1 MTIKNEYTM
10 KDQFVNRHI
19 GPSEADVEQM
29 LGAIGCSSVDELIS
43 QVVPENIRLKKPL
56 ALPEEGMSEYEFAAH
71 IRALAEKNRPLRT
84 FIGMGYYPTAS
95 PAVIMRN
102 IFENPAWYTSYT
114 PYQAEISQ
122 GRLEALLNFQT
133 MVISLTGMEIS
144 NCSLLDEGTAAAEAM
159 TMMLSLRSRDAVK
172 EGRNQLFVDN
182 NIFPQ
187 TLDVLLTR
195 SEPFGI
201 ELVMG
206 DAADYEFTGKEFGAI
221 VQYPGADG
229 AIVDY
234 SGFAA
239 KAHERGI
246 MVTAVADIL
255 SLALLRAPGEW
266 GADIVVGSTQRFGAP
281 MAYGGP
287 SAAYLATRDAYKRNM
302 AGRII
307 GVSVDRLGN
316 KALRM
321 ALQTREQHI
330 KRDKATSNICTAQA
344 LFATMAGMF
353 AVYHGPE
360 GIRSIALYAHSCAA
374 AVAEAA
380 DKLGFSLSS
389 RCFFD
394 TIEIEAEADRMRSIA
409 ESRGVNLCF
418 PRVDAVRISC
428 DEVTTLEEVNNLIA
442 ILAEYAG
449 KEAPV
454 LAAVE
459 EKISFCPSQART
471 SAILTEKVFN
481 RYHSETEM
489 MRYIKKLE
497 RRDISLADS
506 MISLGSCTM
515 KLNSAV
521 SMMPLSLA
529 GFNVHPFVPASQA
542 EGYTEMMR
550 SLEHDLAVITGF
562 AAVTNQ
568 PNSGAAGEYTGLMVI
583 RAYHQS
589 RGEGHRNVALIPA
602 SAHGTNPASAAM
614 AGMKV
619 VVVACDDRGNISVD
633 DFRAKAEEHKANL
646 SCAMI
651 TYPSTHGIFE
661 ASVTELC
668 RIVHENGGQ
677 VYMDGANMN
686 AQVGLTNPATIGAD
700 LCHLN
705 LHKTFSMPHGGGG
718 PGVGTIC
725 VAAHLA
731 DFLPTHS
738 VVSGVGGRD
747 GITAVSSSPW
757 GSAGILPITY
767 GYIKM
772 LGQSGLRR
780 ATEIAILNANYMA
793 AALKGEYDTL
803 YTGECGRV
811 GHEMIVDCRNFRKD
825 YGVECGDIARR
836 LMDYGFHAPTLSFPV
851 HDTLMVEPTESES
864 KAELDRFVA
873 ALVQIKR
880 EAEEIAAGIA
890 DAADNV
896 LVMAPH
902 TAPEVSADEWSH
914 PYPRTKAA
922 YPLAWI
928 AENKFWPYVSKI
940 DNGYGDRNLVCTC
953 DPIESY
959 K

>member
-1 MTIKNEYTM
+1 M
-10 KDQFVNRHI
+10 KDQFVNRHV
-19 GPSEADVEQM
+19 GSAEADVEQM
-29 LGAIGCSSVDELIS
+29 LKVIGCGSIDELMD
-43 QVVPENIRLKKPL
+43 QVVPAKIRLKKPL
-56 ALPEEGMSEYEFAAH
+56 ALPEEGMSEYQLAAH
-71 IRALAEKNRPLRT
+71 IRELAAKNKPYRT

-95 PAVIMRN
+95 LAVVMRN

-133 MVISLTGMEIS
+133 MIISLTGMEIS

-159 TMMLSLRSRDAVK
+159 SMMFALRSRDAVK
-172 EGRNQLFVDN
+172 EGRNQLFVDA

-187 TLDVLLTR
+187 TLDVLMTR

-206 DAADYEFTGKEFGAI
+206 DYADYEFTGKEFGAI
-221 VQYPGADG
+221 VQYPACNG

-234 SGFAA
+234 SDFA
-239 KAHERGI
+239 KRAHDNGVL
-246 MVTAVADIL
+246 VTAACDIL
-255 SLALLRAPGEW
+255 SLALLKSPGEW

-287 SAAYLATRDAYKRNM
+287 SAAYLATRDAYKRHM
-302 AGRII
+302 PGRII

-360 GIRSIALYAHSCAA
+360 GIRSIALHAHSCAA
-374 AVAEAA
+374 AVAQELGKMGY
-380 DKLGFSLSS
+380 KLASP
-389 RCFFD
+389 CFFD
-394 TIEIEAEADRMRSIA
+394 TIEVEADAERMKEIAEAHKI
-409 ESRGVNLCF
+409 NLF
-418 PRVDAVRISC
+418 YPNADTVRLSC
-428 DEVTTLEEVNNLIA
+428 DEVTTLDEVNT
-442 ILAEYAG
+442 ILAIFAEY
-449 KEAPV
+449 KKCDAPV
-454 LAAVE
+454 LTAIE
-459 EKISFCPSQART
+459 EKISFCPSMKRE
-471 SAILTEKVFN
+471 SDILTETVFN

-529 GFNVHPFVPASQA
+529 EFNVHPFVPSAQA
-542 EGYTEMMR
+542 QGYAELMKE
-550 SLEHDLAVITGF
+550 LEHDLAVITGF
-562 AAVTNQ
+562 AAVSNQ
-568 PNSGAAGEYTGLMVI
+568 PNSGAAGEYSGLMVI

-589 RGEGHRNVALIPA
+589 RGEGGRNVALIPA

-619 VVVACDDRGNISVD
+619 VVVACDPHGNISVE
-633 DFRAKAEEHKANL
+633 DFKAKAEQYKNELA
-646 SCAMI
+646 CAMI

-661 ASVTELC
+661 SSVTELC
-668 RIVHENGGQ
+668 DIVHANGGQ

-686 AQVGLTNPATIGAD
+686 AQVGLTNPGTIGAD
-700 LCHLN
+700 VCHLN
-705 LHKTFSMPHGGGG
+705 LHKTFAMPHGGGG

-725 VAAHLA
+725 VASHLV

-738 VVSGVGGRD
+738 IVSGVGGRD
-747 GITAVSSSPW
+747 GITAVASSPW

-767 GYIKM
+767 AYIKM
-772 LGQSGLRR
+772 LGANGLRK
-780 ATEIAILNANYMA
+780 ATEMAILNANYMA
-793 AALKGEYDTL
+793 SALKGEYETL
-803 YTGECGRV
+803 YAGECGRV
-811 GHEMIVDCRNFRKD
+811 GHEMIVDCRHFRKD

-864 KAELDRFVA
+864 KAEMDRFIE

-880 EAEEIAAGIA
+880 EAEEIAAGKA
-890 DAADNV
+890 DPADNV

-902 TAPEVSADEWSH
+902 TAAEATADEWTHS
-914 PYPRTKAA
+914 YPRSKAV
-922 YPLAWI
+922 YPLAWV
-928 AENKFWPYVSKI
+928 AQNKFWPYVSKI

-953 DPIESY
+953 APIEEY

>member
-1 MTIKNEYTM
+1 M
-10 KDQFVNRHI
+10 KDQFVNRHV
-19 GPSEADVEQM
+19 GPSADQTKQM
-29 LGAIGCSSVDELIS
+29 LEVIGCSSVDELIS
-43 QVVPENIRLKKPL
+43 QVVPDGIRLKKPL
-56 ALPEEGMSEYEFAAH
+56 DLPEEGMSEYEFAAH
-71 IRALAEKNRPLRT
+71 IRALAAKNRPLRT

-95 PAVIMRN
+95 PAVIVRN

-133 MVISLTGMEIS
+133 MVLSLTGMEIS

-159 TMMLSLRSRDAVK
+159 SMMLSLRSRDAVK
-172 EGRNQLFVDN
+172 EGRNKLFVDA

-201 ELVMG
+201 ELIMG
-206 DAADYEFTGKEFGAI
+206 DAADYEFTGTEFGAI
-221 VQYPGADG
+221 VQYPGANG
-229 AIVDY
+229 AITDY
-234 SGFAA
+234 ADFTAR
-239 KAHERGI
+239 AHANGV
-246 MVTAVADIL
+246 MVTVAADIL

-287 SAAYLATRDAYKRNM
+287 SAAYMATRDAFKRNM
-302 AGRII
+302 PGRII
-307 GVSVDRLGN
+307 GVSVDRSGK

-360 GIRSIALYAHSCAA
+360 GIRSIALHAHSCAA
-374 AVAEAA
+374 AIAMEAE
-380 DKLGFSLSS
+380 KMGFKTVS

-394 TIEIEAEADRMRSIA
+394 TIEFEADAEAMRQVA
-409 ESRGVNLCF
+409 ESHKINLCY
-418 PRVDAVRISC
+418 PRPDAVRISC
-428 DEVTTLEEVNNLIA
+428 DEVTTLDEVNT
-442 ILAEYAG
+442 ILA
-449 KEAPV
+449 V
-454 LAAVE
+454 LADYCKCAAPRLDAIE
-459 EKISFCPSQART
+459 EKISFCPSMARQD
-471 SAILTEKVFN
+471 AILTETVFN

-515 KLNSAV
+515 KLNPAV
-521 SMMPLSLA
+521 CMMPLSLA

-542 EGYTEMMR
+542 EGYAELMR
-550 SLEHDLAVITGF
+550 GLEHDLAAITGF
-562 AAVTNQ
+562 AAVSNQ
-568 PNSGAAGEYTGLMVI
+568 PNSGAAGEYAGLMVI

-619 VVVACDDRGNISVD
+619 VVVACDDHGNISVD
-633 DFRAKAEEHKANL
+633 DFKAKAQEHRSDLA
-646 SCAMI
+646 CAMI

-661 ASVTELC
+661 GSVSELC
-668 RIVHENGGQ
+668 RIVHDNGGQ

-686 AQVGLTNPATIGAD
+686 AQVGLTNPGTIGAD
-700 LCHLN
+700 ICHLN
-705 LHKTFSMPHGGGG
+705 LHKTFAMPHGGGG

-725 VAAHLA
+725 AAAHLA
-731 DFLPTHS
+731 KFLPTHS
-738 VVSGVGGRD
+738 VVSAVGGSD

-772 LGQSGLRR
+772 LGASGLKRV
-780 ATEIAILNANYMA
+780 TETAILNANYMA
-793 AALKGEYDTL
+793 SALKGEYDTL
-803 YTGECGRV
+803 YAGECGRV
-811 GHEMIVDCRNFRKD
+811 GHEMIVDCRHFRKS

-864 KAELDRFVA
+864 KAELDRFIE

-880 EAEEIAAGIA
+880 EAEQIT
-890 DAADNV
+890 DPADNL

-902 TAPEVSADEWSH
+902 TAEEVSADQWSH
-914 PYPRTKAA
+914 PYPRSKAA
-922 YPLAWI
+922 YPLAWV
-928 AENKFWPYVSKI
+928 AENKFWPYVTKI

-953 DPIESY
+953 AALEDY

>member
-1 MTIKNEYTM
+1 M

-360 GIRSIALYAHSCAA
+360 GIRSIALHAHSCAA

-686 AQVGLTNPATIGAD
+686 AQVGLTNPGYIGAD
-700 LCHLN
+700 VCHLN
-705 LHKTFSMPHGGGG
+705 LHKTFAMPHGGGG
-718 PGVGTIC
+718 PGVGPIC
-725 VAAHLA
+725 VAEHLKP
-731 DFLPTHS
+731 FLPSHPIVAT
-738 VVSGVGGRD
+738 GGD
-747 GITAVSSSPW
+747 EGITAVASAPF
-757 GSAGILPITY
+757 GSALLLPITY

-772 LGQSGLRR
+772 LGESGLRR
-780 ATEIAILNANYMA
+780 ATEMAIVNANYMS
-793 AALKGEYDTL
+793 AALKPEFRTYYSGET
-803 YTGECGRV
+803 GRV
-811 GHEMIVDCRNFRKD
+811 GHEMILDLTHFKHDYDVD
-825 YGVECGDIARR
+825 CGDIAHR

-851 HDTLMVEPTESES
+851 HETLMVEPTESEP
-864 KAELDRFVA
+864 KAEMDRFIA

-880 EAEEIAAGIA
+880 ECEAAAAAGEK
-890 DAADNV
+890 DNPV
-896 LVMAPH
+896 VNAPH
-902 TAPEVSADEWSH
+902 TARELCGEWNH
-914 PYPRTKAA
+914 PYTREEAA
-922 YPLAWI
+922 FPLRWI
-928 AENKFWPYVSKI
+928 GEAKFFPYVTKI
-940 DNGYGDRNLVCTC
+940 DNGYGDRNLCC
-953 DPIESY
+953 RNCEE
-959 K
+959 